1 MFVKNELNYQ
11 NIMARKI
18 KFFYSEFSASSRS
31 WTQFEF
37 SILRTN
43 VWENKVQKT
52 IKEKDLKTVNKHKWR
67 QRAHNFKDVN

>member
-43 VWENKVQKT
+43 GVGKQSTKDNKRKG
-52 IKEKDLKTVNKHKWR
+52 LKNSKQTQVEAKSS
-67 QRAHNFKDVN
+67 QF